1 MVACRCRSGHFGKS
15 KVAVLIFP
23 NVTAS
28 VRGLLANLLTRRNKS
43 LARNPKYVR
52 KRLPTC
58 VSSGGWIN
66 TILSGNMTDLS
77 VEVRD
82 QNIIVTKPG
91 TGLCVTY
98 RRVLN
103 EPVLEAL
110 CSMRGDPD
118 ATALKFLT
126 EAWKAAHAKAKTLG
140 WFAP

>member
-1 MVACRCRSGHFGKS
+1 
-15 KVAVLIFP
+15 
-23 NVTAS
+23 
-28 VRGLLANLLTRRNKS
+28 
-43 LARNPKYVR
+43 
-52 KRLPTC
+52 
-58 VSSGGWIN
+58 VSSGGWVN
-66 TILSGNMTDLS
+66 TILSSNMTDLS

-103 EPVLEAL
+103 GPVLEAL
-110 CSMRGDPD
+110 CSMRRDPD